1 MCNSFN
7 ISGYF
12 LNSNILMPFQT
23 RTTTIEPFATH
34 VLKKVIA
41 SWSLWPFCL
50 YSRISVCLT
59 NTPSTLNVV
68 WVGLGASFF
77 AMIQI
82 INARQ
87 FNGERVSSIPSRH
100 YFANV
105 DSNCVRH
112 KKARQVCTYL
122 TYQTKTKC
130 YFLHDNRVN
139 LHCSGGALFGHEPVF
154 LPFQLSVHDKP
165 CAHPIGFCIAEIVP

>member
-1 MCNSFN
+1 MRNPIN

-12 LNSNILMPFQT
+12 LNSNILIPFQT

-34 VLKKVIA
+34 ALKKVIA
-41 SWSLWPFCL
+41 SCSLWPFCL

-59 NTPSTLNVV
+59 NAPSTLNVGGA
-68 WVGLGASFF
+68 GLGASFF

-105 DSNCVRH
+105 GGNFHTVTESSIF
-112 KKARQVCTYL
+112 AMIFEASAATSSM
-122 TYQTKTKC
+122 
-130 YFLHDNRVN
+130 LHFSSLLPR
-139 LHCSGGALFGHEPVF
+139 FG
-154 LPFQLSVHDKP
+154 
-165 CAHPIGFCIAEIVP
+165 

>member
-12 LNSNILMPFQT
+12 LNSNILIPFQT

-77 AMIQI
+77 AMIQTI
-82 INARQ
+82 SAHTVRC
-87 FNGERVSSIPSRH
+87 ERVSSILSRH
-100 YFANV
+100 YGANV
-105 DSNCVRH
+105 GSNFHTVTEISIFAMTFEACAA
-112 KKARQVCTYL
+112 KSSM
-122 TYQTKTKC
+122 
-130 YFLHDNRVN
+130 LHFSS
-139 LHCSGGALFGHEPVF
+139 L
-154 LPFQLSVHDKP
+154 LPR
-165 CAHPIGFCIAEIVP
+165 

>member
-12 LNSNILMPFQT
+12 LNSNILIPFQT

-59 NTPSTLNVV
+59 DTPSTLNVV

-105 DSNCVRH
+105 DSNFQAVTESSIF
-112 KKARQVCTYL
+112 AMIFEASDAMSST
-122 TYQTKTKC
+122 
-130 YFLHDNRVN
+130 LHFSSLLPRRGYAMFRSNSSM
-139 LHCSGGALFGHEPVF
+139 SGAE
-154 LPFQLSVHDKP
+154 
-165 CAHPIGFCIAEIVP
+165 AIIAATSLRCFSGKSPGL

>member
-12 LNSNILMPFQT
+12 LNSNILIPFQT

-59 NTPSTLNVV
+59 NTPSTLNVGG
-68 WVGLGASFF
+68 VGFSAGFF
-77 AMIQI
+77 AMIQTI
-82 INARQ
+82 SAHTVRC
-87 FNGERVSSIPSRH
+87 ERVSSILSRH
-100 YFANV
+100 YGANV
-105 DSNCVRH
+105 GSNCVRH
-112 KKARQVCTYL
+112 KKVRQVCTYL

-130 YFLHDNRVN
+130 YFLRVYN
-139 LHCSGGALFGHEPVF
+139 QKPAIFLQSWPTIKVTPGRGVLHVFHRGQPGG
-154 LPFQLSVHDKP
+154 
-165 CAHPIGFCIAEIVP
+165 

>member
-12 LNSNILMPFQT
+12 LNSNILIPFQT

-112 KKARQVCTYL
+112 KKVRQVCTYL

-130 YFLHDNRVN
+130 YFLRVYN
-139 LHCSGGALFGHEPVF
+139 QKPAIFLQSWPTIKVTPGRGVLHVFHSGQPGG
-154 LPFQLSVHDKP
+154 
-165 CAHPIGFCIAEIVP
+165 